1 VNHALGELSHRLAT
15 LRSDFAALGTRAAG
29 AAEAMV
35 AALPPPPALLDEL
48 TAARAA
54 FTELRTAMVEHAGGL
69 SIVLDADD
77 FGTLRDLEP
86 VLAAITAAEERRARL
101 AAWETARKDAL
112 DVLDQVTGLAHRE
125 DKSLPA
131 LVDCQSRAR
140 DLHGVL
146 QEPAPEDPG
155 LETALLADKLRP
167 YVELLALVEGWNVLD
182 DTRCAVLQDAVT
194 ESFGRPLALAALRG
208 KIGREGWAPPPARIP
223 ARAPA
228 RPVFEPPP
236 AVDSPVVAAP
246 AAAPSPTVPV
256 PESAPPRVAPPP
268 PPRVAPAA
276 PLPVTA
282 PVVPPAVLP
291 DIPAAPSAAPAYPAT
306 GDPGGLRLDHP
317 GLGGAGLAGQ
327 MPAPRREQEEELERL
342 AQETARWWI
351 AARDGWQG
359 LRERRVTFAD
369 AAHDYLE
376 RFPYLLSVP
385 LPKSAEYEGGR
396 LAEGYSLLLAH
407 IDKQEQGFVKEA
419 LTRLNPQLGTRD
431 KDQAYPLGQE
441 LYLYIVAEG
450 RLYKT
455 YPDFVR
461 EVVAHAVPKP
471 GAWVQGGIVDA
482 DDETRLFMR
491 AEQPGSQ
498 EEQTRT
504 LTDPQERLGPH
515 LFRVTLGPLT
525 TRFFTLR
532 LAGDALDD
540 PPNVEIKL
548 KENEAPTDH
557 AWLVTLPALESA
569 QIPAPRKHRTGGTTL
584 EELGKQFS
592 GVWIGLF
599 NADPSHDRD
608 YELSIIL
615 RRKRATVG
623 GPDTKPPPGPER
635 FFAKKA

>member
-1 VNHALGELSHRLAT
+1 
-15 LRSDFAALGTRAAG
+15 
-29 AAEAMV
+29 
-35 AALPPPPALLDEL
+35 
-48 TAARAA
+48 
-54 FTELRTAMVEHAGGL
+54 
-69 SIVLDADD
+69 
-77 FGTLRDLEP
+77 
-86 VLAAITAAEERRARL
+86 
-101 AAWETARKDAL
+101 
-112 DVLDQVTGLAHRE
+112 
-125 DKSLPA
+125 
-131 LVDCQSRAR
+131 
-140 DLHGVL
+140 
-146 QEPAPEDPG
+146 
-155 LETALLADKLRP
+155 
-167 YVELLALVEGWNVLD
+167 
-182 DTRCAVLQDAVT
+182 
-194 ESFGRPLALAALRG
+194 
-208 KIGREGWAPPPARIP
+208 
-223 ARAPA
+223 
-228 RPVFEPPP
+228 
-236 AVDSPVVAAP
+236 
-246 AAAPSPTVPV
+246 
-256 PESAPPRVAPPP
+256 
-268 PPRVAPAA
+268 
-276 PLPVTA
+276 
-282 PVVPPAVLP
+282 
-291 DIPAAPSAAPAYPAT
+291 
-306 GDPGGLRLDHP
+306 
-317 GLGGAGLAGQ
+317 

-351 AARDGWQG
+351 AARGGWQG
-359 LRERRVTFAD
+359 LRERHVTFAD

-431 KDQAYPLGQE
+431 KDEAYPLGQE

-461 EVVAHAVPKP
+461 EVVAHVVPKP

-491 AEQPGSQ
+491 AAQPGSQ

-557 AWLVTLPALESA
+557 AWLVTLPTLESA

-592 GVWIGLF
+592 GLWIGLF

-615 RRKRATVG
+615 RRKRATGG

-635 FFAKKA
+635 FFGKKA